1 MVRIKSKI
9 GREYSVEAAD
19 KDVCIIY
26 DVTDPLDKKLV
37 SVYCGYEDETE
48 ENMKCINDY
57 EKGIMG

>member
-26 DVTDPLDKKLV
+26 DVTDP
-37 SVYCGYEDETE
+37 
-48 ENMKCINDY
+48 
-57 EKGIMG
+57 